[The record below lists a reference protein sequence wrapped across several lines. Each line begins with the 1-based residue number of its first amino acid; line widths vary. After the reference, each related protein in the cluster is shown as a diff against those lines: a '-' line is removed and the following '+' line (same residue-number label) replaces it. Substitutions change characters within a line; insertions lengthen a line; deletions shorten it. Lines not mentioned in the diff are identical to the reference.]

1 MWKGPKG
8 KTSLSEIRGYPV
20 NHLAVRLM
28 IVWNF
33 YSCFWLSSLHIELDI
48 DFENVDGHSKQTKE
62 PATVLTIAV
71 SSNASSSRT
80 ATVNTPNLIPGNPVT
95 EGGVTRHIVQSD
107 AETAQ
112 PTTIAARSDFSKT
125 GDLLVDSGSGT
136 PVGTVPDSQPG
147 MSRHPDRAEEATDAV
162 TIWKSAVDVM
172 KQVVDT
178 VSPIVKDV
186 CPIPFFSTI
195 HRANCCPS
203 ACQIGMDS
211 ALQHSRG
218 ARPCLVLG

>member
-1 MWKGPKG
+1 
-8 KTSLSEIRGYPV
+8 V

-33 YSCFWLSSLHIELDI
+33 YSCFWLSTLHVELDI
-48 DFENVDGHSKQTKE
+48 VFENADGHSKQTKE
-62 PATVLTIAV
+62 PATVLTITV

-95 EGGVTRHIVQSD
+95 EGGAPRHILQFD

-112 PTTIAARSDFSKT
+112 LTTVAAPRSEM
-125 GDLLVDSGSGT
+125 GDLLVGSGSGT

-147 MSRHPDRAEEATDAV
+147 MSRHPDRVEEAMDAV

-178 VSPIVKDV
+178 VSPIVKEV

-195 HRANCCPS
+195 HRANYCPS
-203 ACQIGMDS
+203 ACQIDIGS
-211 ALQHSRG
+211 ALKHSRG
-218 ARPCLVLG
+218 ALPCLVG